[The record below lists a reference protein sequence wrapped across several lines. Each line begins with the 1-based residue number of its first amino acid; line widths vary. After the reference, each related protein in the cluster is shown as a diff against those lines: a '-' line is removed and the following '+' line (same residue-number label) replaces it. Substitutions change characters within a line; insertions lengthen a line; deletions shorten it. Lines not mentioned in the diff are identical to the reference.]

1 MLHDF
6 TLNLWS
12 GNADQISVKT
22 YLTGSPPPPDAAA
35 LGCVDP
41 PDQADAVVKPQR
53 GPMYGPEPLAGP
65 GPGPFAVYGR
75 PQKKRFLEKQHT
87 IYSQNK
93 ACLLRVLYIASYTT
107 GV

>member
-12 GNADQISVKT
+12 GNADQISVNT

-41 PDQADAVVKPQR
+41 PEQADAVVKPRR
-53 GPMYGPEPLAGP
+53 GPLCSCLAPSGP
-65 GPGPFAVYGR
+65 GPGLAPLSTADPKTNASWKTQR
-75 PQKKRFLEKQHT
+75 T
-87 IYSQNK
+87 IYFEMCSFMQF
-93 ACLLRVLYIASYTT
+93 S
-107 GV
+107 